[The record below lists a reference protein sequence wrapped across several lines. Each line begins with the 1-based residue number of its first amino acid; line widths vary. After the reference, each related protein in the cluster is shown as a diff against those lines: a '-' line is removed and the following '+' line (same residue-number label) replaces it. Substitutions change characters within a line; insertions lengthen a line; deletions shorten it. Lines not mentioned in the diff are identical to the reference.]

1 MKKKSRNLFK
11 YILLSVFT
19 VIFIFNTL
27 VFSAMIFEFDIP
39 YFGRVNISRD
49 DYDEYRKLKKVSELK
64 KDIEELYYKETE
76 SDSLVE
82 GAIRGMFDSLDDKYS
97 YYISEDELKRKKNN
111 EQGILIGIGVSIEIL
126 ADGKIKIISVDESGT
141 AKDSGIVAGDI
152 ILEIDD
158 IVLTPESVSE
168 AVGII
173 GRDNREFIIFGDYP
187 SVNLLIMRGDET
199 ISMDVERKKMS
210 DRALSYEIIDNIGYI
225 KIDRFIKNTPDYFK
239 EALVYFNEN
248 KTEKI
253 ILDLRDNPGGLLES
267 LVETSGYLTGKQTIL
282 SIRERSGKETKYVSE
297 NDRIFKGDI
306 CILINENSASA
317 AEAMTLALRE
327 HIGAK
332 VVGVKSFGKGI
343 VQTTY
348 NLPDGTGYKLTT
360 SEYFS
365 PKGKSIHLKG
375 VIPDYQIEE
384 YELQIKKAIELLK
397 GENWWIFN

>member
-267 LVETSGYLTGKQTIL
+267 LVESSGYLTGKQTIL
-282 SIRERSGKETKYVSE
+282 SVRERSGKETEYVSE

-332 VVGVKSFGKGI
+332 VVGLKSFGKGI

-384 YELQIKKAIELLK
+384 YELQIIKAIELLK
-397 GENWWIFN
+397 GEN

>member
-11 YILLSVFT
+11 YILVSVFT

-27 VFSAMIFEFDIP
+27 VFSAMIFGFDIP

-49 DYDEYRKLKKVSELK
+49 DYNEYRKLKKVSELK

-168 AVGII
+168 AIGII

-199 ISMDVERKKMS
+199 ISMDVERKRMS

-248 KTEKI
+248 RTEKI

-267 LVETSGYLTGKQTIL
+267 LVESSGYLTGKQTIL
-282 SIRERSGKETKYVSE
+282 SVRERSGKETEYVSE

-397 GENWWIFN
+397 GEN

>member
-11 YILLSVFT
+11 YILVSVFT

-39 YFGRVNISRD
+39 YFGRINISRD

-168 AVGII
+168 AIGII

-199 ISMDVERKKMS
+199 ISMDVERKRMS

-267 LVETSGYLTGKQTIL
+267 LVESSGYLTGKQTIL
-282 SIRERSGKETKYVSE
+282 SIRERSGKETEYVSE

-397 GENWWIFN
+397 GEN

>member
-11 YILLSVFT
+11 YILVSVFT

-199 ISMDVERKKMS
+199 ISMDVERKRMS

-267 LVETSGYLTGKQTIL
+267 LVESSGYLTGKQTIL

-397 GENWWIFN
+397 GEN

>member
-76 SDSLVE
+76 SESLVE

-168 AVGII
+168 AIGII

-199 ISMDVERKKMS
+199 ISMDVERKRMS

-267 LVETSGYLTGKQTIL
+267 LVESSGYLTGKQTIL
-282 SIRERSGKETKYVSE
+282 SIRERSGKETEYVSE

-397 GENWWIFN
+397 GEN

>member
-168 AVGII
+168 AIGII

-199 ISMDVERKKMS
+199 IRMDVERKRMS

-267 LVETSGYLTGKQTIL
+267 LVESSGYLTGKQTIL
-282 SIRERSGKETKYVSE
+282 SVRERSGKETEYVSE

-397 GENWWIFN
+397 GEN

>member
-168 AVGII
+168 AIGII

-239 EALVYFNEN
+239 ESLVYFNEN

-267 LVETSGYLTGKQTIL
+267 LVESSGYLTGKQTIL
-282 SIRERSGKETKYVSE
+282 SVRERSGKETKYVSE

-397 GENWWIFN
+397 GEN

>member
-11 YILLSVFT
+11 YILVSVFT

-49 DYDEYRKLKKVSELK
+49 DYNEYRKLKKVSELK

-168 AVGII
+168 AIGII

-199 ISMDVERKKMS
+199 ISMDVERKRMS

-248 KTEKI
+248 RTEKI

-267 LVETSGYLTGKQTIL
+267 LVESSGYLTGKQTIL
-282 SIRERSGKETKYVSE
+282 SVRERSGKETEYVSE

-397 GENWWIFN
+397 GEN

>member
-11 YILLSVFT
+11 YILVSVFT

-168 AVGII
+168 AIGII

-267 LVETSGYLTGKQTIL
+267 LVESSGYLTGKQTIL
-282 SIRERSGKETKYVSE
+282 SVRERSGKETEYVSE

-397 GENWWIFN
+397 GEN

>member
-199 ISMDVERKKMS
+199 ISMDVERKRMS

-267 LVETSGYLTGKQTIL
+267 LVESSGYLTGKQTIL

-397 GENWWIFN
+397 GEN

>member
-27 VFSAMIFEFDIP
+27 VFSAMIFEFEIP

-267 LVETSGYLTGKQTIL
+267 LVESSGYLTGKQTIL

-397 GENWWIFN
+397 GEN

>member
-1 MKKKSRNLFK
+1 MKNKSRNLFK
-11 YILLSVFT
+11 YTLVSIFT

-27 VFSAMIFEFDIP
+27 VFSAIIFGFDIP

-168 AVGII
+168 AIGIM

-199 ISMDVERKKMS
+199 ISMDVERKRMS
-210 DRALSYEIIDNIGYI
+210 DRALSYEIIENIGYI

-267 LVETSGYLTGKQTIL
+267 LVESSGYLTGKQTIL
-282 SIRERSGKETKYVSE
+282 SIRERSGKETEYVSE
-297 NDRIFKGDI
+297 NNRIFKGDI

-365 PKGKSIHLKG
+365 PKGKSIHLRG
-375 VIPDYQIEE
+375 VTPDYQIEE

-397 GENWWIFN
+397 GEN

>member
-1 MKKKSRNLFK
+1 MKNKSRNLFK
-11 YILLSVFT
+11 YTLVSIFT

-27 VFSAMIFEFDIP
+27 VFSAIIFGFDIP

-168 AVGII
+168 AIGIM

-199 ISMDVERKKMS
+199 ISMDVERKRMS
-210 DRALSYEIIDNIGYI
+210 DRALSYEIIENIGYI

-267 LVETSGYLTGKQTIL
+267 LVESSGYLTGKQTIL
-282 SIRERSGKETKYVSE
+282 SIRERSGKETEYVSE
-297 NDRIFKGDI
+297 NNRIFKGDI

-327 HIGAK
+327 HVGAK

-375 VIPDYQIEE
+375 VTPDYQIEE

-397 GENWWIFN
+397 GEN

>member
-11 YILLSVFT
+11 YILVSVFT

-199 ISMDVERKKMS
+199 IRMDVERKRMS

-267 LVETSGYLTGKQTIL
+267 LVESSGYLTGKQTIL

-397 GENWWIFN
+397 GEN

>member
-158 IVLTPESVSE
+158 IVLTPESVLE

-267 LVETSGYLTGKQTIL
+267 LVESSGYLTGKQTIL
-282 SIRERSGKETKYVSE
+282 SIRERSGKETEYVSE

-397 GENWWIFN
+397 GEN

>member
-11 YILLSVFT
+11 YILVSVFT

-39 YFGRVNISRD
+39 YFDRVNISRD

-168 AVGII
+168 AIGII

-199 ISMDVERKKMS
+199 ISMDVERKRMS

-267 LVETSGYLTGKQTIL
+267 LVESSGYLTGKQTIL
-282 SIRERSGKETKYVSE
+282 SVRERSGKETEYVSE

-397 GENWWIFN
+397 GEN

>member
-39 YFGRVNISRD
+39 YSGRVTISRD
-49 DYDEYRKLKKVSELK
+49 DYGEYRKLKKVSELK

-141 AKDSGIVAGDI
+141 AKDSAIVAGDI

-168 AVGII
+168 AIGII

-267 LVETSGYLTGKQTIL
+267 LVESSGYLTGKQTIL

-317 AEAMTLALRE
+317 AGAMSPGLRE
-327 HIGAK
+327 HIGGK

-397 GENWWIFN
+397 GEN

>member
-11 YILLSVFT
+11 YILVSVFT

-199 ISMDVERKKMS
+199 ISMDVERKRMS

-239 EALVYFNEN
+239 ESLVYFNEN

-267 LVETSGYLTGKQTIL
+267 LVESSGYLTGKQTIL
-282 SIRERSGKETKYVSE
+282 SVRERSGKETEYVSE

-397 GENWWIFN
+397 GEN

>member
-168 AVGII
+168 AIGII

-199 ISMDVERKKMS
+199 ISMDVERKRMS

-267 LVETSGYLTGKQTIL
+267 LVESSGYLTGKQTIL

-397 GENWWIFN
+397 GEN

>member
-11 YILLSVFT
+11 YILVSVFT

-39 YFGRVNISRD
+39 YFGRINISRD

-168 AVGII
+168 AIGII

-199 ISMDVERKKMS
+199 ISMDVERKRMS

-248 KTEKI
+248 RTEKI

-267 LVETSGYLTGKQTIL
+267 LVESSGYLTGKQTIL
-282 SIRERSGKETKYVSE
+282 SVRERSGKETEYVSE

-397 GENWWIFN
+397 GEN

>member
-1 MKKKSRNLFK
+1 MKNKSRNLFK
-11 YILLSVFT
+11 YTLVSIFT

-27 VFSAMIFEFDIP
+27 VFSAIIFRFDIP

-64 KDIEELYYKETE
+64 KDIEELYYKETD

-168 AVGII
+168 AIGIM

-199 ISMDVERKKMS
+199 ISMDVERKRMS
-210 DRALSYEIIDNIGYI
+210 DRALSYEIIENIGYI

-267 LVETSGYLTGKQTIL
+267 LVESSGYLTGKQTIL
-282 SIRERSGKETKYVSE
+282 SIRERSGKETEYVSE
-297 NDRIFKGDI
+297 NNRIFKGDI
-306 CILINENSASA
+306 CILTNENSASA

-327 HIGAK
+327 HVGAK

-375 VIPDYQIEE
+375 VTPDYQIEE

-397 GENWWIFN
+397 GEN

>member
-168 AVGII
+168 AIGII

-199 ISMDVERKKMS
+199 ISMDVERKRMS

-267 LVETSGYLTGKQTIL
+267 LVESSGYLTGKQTIL
-282 SIRERSGKETKYVSE
+282 SVRERSGKETEYVSE

-397 GENWWIFN
+397 GEN

>member
-11 YILLSVFT
+11 HILVSVFT

-267 LVETSGYLTGKQTIL
+267 LVESSGYLTGKQTIL

-397 GENWWIFN
+397 GEN

>member
-11 YILLSVFT
+11 YILVSVFT

-168 AVGII
+168 AIGII

-187 SVNLLIMRGDET
+187 SVNLLIMRGDEI
-199 ISMDVERKKMS
+199 ISMDVERKRMS

-267 LVETSGYLTGKQTIL
+267 LVESSGYLTGKQTIL
-282 SIRERSGKETKYVSE
+282 SVRERSGKETEYVSE

-397 GENWWIFN
+397 GEN

>member
-11 YILLSVFT
+11 YILVSVFT

-199 ISMDVERKKMS
+199 IRMDVERKRMS

-267 LVETSGYLTGKQTIL
+267 LVESSGYLTGKQTIL
-282 SIRERSGKETKYVSE
+282 SVRERSGKETEYVSE

-397 GENWWIFN
+397 GEN

>member
-11 YILLSVFT
+11 YILVSVFT

-199 ISMDVERKKMS
+199 ISMDVERKRMS

-267 LVETSGYLTGKQTIL
+267 LVESSGYLTGKQTIL
-282 SIRERSGKETKYVSE
+282 SVRERSGKETEYVSE

-397 GENWWIFN
+397 GEN

>member
-27 VFSAMIFEFDIP
+27 VFSAIIFGFDIP

-76 SDSLVE
+76 SESLVE

-267 LVETSGYLTGKQTIL
+267 LVESSGYLTGKQTIL
-282 SIRERSGKETKYVSE
+282 SIRERSGKETEYVSE

-397 GENWWIFN
+397 GEN

>member
-11 YILLSVFT
+11 YILVSVFT

-39 YFGRVNISRD
+39 YFGRINISRD

-168 AVGII
+168 AIGII

-199 ISMDVERKKMS
+199 ISMDVERKRMS

-267 LVETSGYLTGKQTIL
+267 LVESSGYLTGKQTIL
-282 SIRERSGKETKYVSE
+282 SVRERSGKETEYVSE

-397 GENWWIFN
+397 GEN

>member
-76 SDSLVE
+76 SESLVE

-267 LVETSGYLTGKQTIL
+267 LVESSGYLTGKQTIL
-282 SIRERSGKETKYVSE
+282 SIRERSGKETEYVSE

-397 GENWWIFN
+397 GEN

>member
-11 YILLSVFT
+11 YILVSVFT

-239 EALVYFNEN
+239 EVLVYFNEN

-267 LVETSGYLTGKQTIL
+267 LVESSGYLTGKQTIL

-397 GENWWIFN
+397 GEN

>member
-11 YILLSVFT
+11 YILVSVFT

-168 AVGII
+168 AIGII

-199 ISMDVERKKMS
+199 IRMDVERKRMS

-267 LVETSGYLTGKQTIL
+267 LVESSGYLTGKQTIL
-282 SIRERSGKETKYVSE
+282 SVRERSGKETEYVSE

-397 GENWWIFN
+397 GEN

>member
-11 YILLSVFT
+11 YILVSVFT

-168 AVGII
+168 AIGII

-199 ISMDVERKKMS
+199 ISMDVERKRMS

-239 EALVYFNEN
+239 ESLVYFNEN

-267 LVETSGYLTGKQTIL
+267 LVESSGYLTGKQTIL
-282 SIRERSGKETKYVSE
+282 SVRERSGKETEYVSE

-397 GENWWIFN
+397 GEN

>member
-1 MKKKSRNLFK
+1 
-11 YILLSVFT
+11 
-19 VIFIFNTL
+19 
-27 VFSAMIFEFDIP
+27 
-39 YFGRVNISRD
+39 
-49 DYDEYRKLKKVSELK
+49 
-64 KDIEELYYKETE
+64 
-76 SDSLVE
+76 
-82 GAIRGMFDSLDDKYS
+82 MFDSLDDKYS

-267 LVETSGYLTGKQTIL
+267 LVESSGYLTGKQTIL

-397 GENWWIFN
+397 GEN

>member
-11 YILLSVFT
+11 YILVSVFT

-64 KDIEELYYKETE
+64 KDIEELYYKETK

-141 AKDSGIVAGDI
+141 AKDSGIDAGDI

-199 ISMDVERKKMS
+199 ISMDVERKRMS

-267 LVETSGYLTGKQTIL
+267 LVESSGYLTGKQTIL
-282 SIRERSGKETKYVSE
+282 SIRERSGKETEYVSE

-397 GENWWIFN
+397 GEN

>member
-199 ISMDVERKKMS
+199 ISMDVERKRMS

-267 LVETSGYLTGKQTIL
+267 LVESSGYLTGKQTIL
-282 SIRERSGKETKYVSE
+282 SVRERSGKETEYVSE

-397 GENWWIFN
+397 GEN

>member
-49 DYDEYRKLKKVSELK
+49 DYDEYRNLKKVSELK

-76 SDSLVE
+76 SESLVE

-267 LVETSGYLTGKQTIL
+267 LVESSGYLTGKQTIL
-282 SIRERSGKETKYVSE
+282 SIRERSGKETEYVSE

-397 GENWWIFN
+397 GEN

>member
-76 SDSLVE
+76 SESLVE

-141 AKDSGIVAGDI
+141 AKDSAIVAGDI

-199 ISMDVERKKMS
+199 ISMDVERKRMS

-267 LVETSGYLTGKQTIL
+267 LVESSGYLTGKQTIL

-397 GENWWIFN
+397 GEN

>member
-11 YILLSVFT
+11 YILVSVFT

-199 ISMDVERKKMS
+199 ISMDVERKRMS

-267 LVETSGYLTGKQTIL
+267 LVESSGYLTGKQTIL
-282 SIRERSGKETKYVSE
+282 SIRERSGKETEYVSE

-397 GENWWIFN
+397 GEN